1 VIAPRGVE
9 VPGVNEPLCRALLR
23 ARLTE
28 EDLAAE
34 LQVDPK
40 TVRRWLEGRV
50 PYPRHRWALAFL
62 LGVDEADLWPQ
73 LRAHRSLPGEIRA
86 IYPRLDRVPREVW
99 LSLFGSAWYE
109 LDVLAFGGLSHADDP
124 EVMGLVAARAR
135 LGARVR
141 VCLVDLDDLE
151 GGAPG
156 AGQRS
161 GEVVHQLRGALASG
175 LPLPEGGG
183 VLIRVYQGTLY
194 QSIYRADGQLLV
206 AQHVYGVPPARAPV
220 LHLQR
225 AEAGDLAAAY
235 LESFERVWVKARP
248 VP

>member
-1 VIAPRGVE
+1 VE
-9 VPGVNEPLCRALLR
+9 VPGVNETLCRALLR

-28 EDLAAE
+28 EDRAAE

-50 PYPRHRWALAFL
+50 PYPRHRWALAAL

-86 IYPRLDRVPREVW
+86 IYPHLDRVPREVW
-99 LSLFGSAWYE
+99 LSLFGPARHE
-109 LDVLAFGGLSHADDP
+109 IGVLAFGGLAHLDDR
-124 EVMGLVAARAR
+124 EVMGLVAARAG

-141 VCLVDLDDLE
+141 FCLADLNVPE
-151 GGAPG
+151 GGKPGAVQRGGAVAEQLRSALALDLPLPG
-156 AGQRS
+156 AG
-161 GEVVHQLRGALASG
+161 E
-175 LPLPEGGG
+175 
-183 VLIRVYQGTLY
+183 VLIRVHGGALY

-206 AQHVYGVPPARAPV
+206 AQHAYGASPARAPV

-225 AEAGDLAAAY
+225 AESGDLAAAY
-235 LESFERVWVKARP
+235 LESFERAWAKARP
-248 VP
+248 AP

>member
-1 VIAPRGVE
+1 
-9 VPGVNEPLCRALLR
+9 LLR

-28 EDLAAE
+28 DDLAAE

-50 PYPRHRWALAFL
+50 PYPRHRWALAAL
-62 LGVDEADLWPQ
+62 LSADEADLWPQ

-99 LSLFGSAWYE
+99 LSLFGSARDE
-109 LDVLAFGGLSHADDP
+109 IGLLAFGGLSHADDP

-135 LGARVR
+135 LGATVR
-141 VCLVDLDDLE
+141 ICLADLDAFE
-151 GGAPG
+151 GGKPG
-156 AGQRS
+156 AGQRGDAVAEQVRS
-161 GEVVHQLRGALASG
+161 ALAFG
-175 LPLPEGGG
+175 LPLPEGGE
-183 VLIRVYQGTLY
+183 VLIRVHRGALY

-206 AQHVYGVPPARAPV
+206 AQHAYGVPPARAPV

-225 AEAGDLAAAY
+225 AEGGDLAAAY
-235 LESFERVWVKARP
+235 LESFERVWAQARP
-248 VP
+248 AP